1 MKLNHD
7 IYKEAMENV
16 RISDETGRELLKL
29 AAQKNA
35 LQKKR
40 FRTQMAAAIPAIL
53 AISLGVN
60 GICYAQT
67 GKNVWEMFTSLYEN
81 MGVTSDSETFS
92 AIAEGAKKSGE
103 SITCNNLKFTL
114 EYYFYDRKK
123 ENICQ

>member
-40 FRTQMAAAIPAIL
+40 FRTQMAAAIAAIL
-53 AISLGVN
+53 AISLGVMASAMRRQ
-60 GICYAQT
+60 GRMY
-67 GKNVWEMFTSLYEN
+67 GKCLLPCTRIW
-81 MGVTSDSETFS
+81 
-92 AIAEGAKKSGE
+92 A
-103 SITCNNLKFTL
+103 
-114 EYYFYDRKK
+114 
-123 ENICQ
+123 